1 MKREKLACS
10 CKDVTYGM
18 IEDAIRN
25 GASSYEELEAKLRFG
40 TGCGKCKEFIRVL
53 VRDLLEE
60 QRSAQ

>member
-1 MKREKLACS
+1 
-10 CKDVTYGM
+10 M

-60 QRSAQ
+60 QRTAQ